1 MADIRPF
8 RGLIYDTETSG
19 DIKDVV
25 APPYDIISPG
35 EQHEL
40 LVASPYNIVRLI
52 LPQDPSLPAGA
63 WQEQAHLQFEE
74 WKQAGVFRNGPAESI
89 YFYRQTFTL
98 PDSSR
103 LSRTAF
109 ISLYKLEDLG
119 RGGIYPHERTFPLVT
134 REQLA
139 LLRSCSASFS
149 QIFTLFE
156 DDPRYHAF
164 LDERA
169 LPASRML
176 FSFEDKRG
184 LVHELMELNDPTLL
198 DELKTYMRDRRI
210 FIADGHHRYETSLLY
225 RDERRSETGSA
236 GDTEEPWDF
245 ISMAFIGLN
254 DPGLVLLPV
263 HRLLRCEAL
272 AARDVVAGLEPF
284 CEMRAVEG
292 PDRDS
297 KVREAWR
304 LVLDNS
310 EPLPLFGL
318 VTAEEVF
325 LFSPRGLREALAEL
339 AREHPREWA
348 ELDVTVL
355 HEVVLKRFLGLGNAN
370 TDAGAVPHEI
380 RYTVYL
386 DEVIAASAASAD
398 GGGEYG
404 FLVRS
409 PSLQAAWKIA
419 ELGDKMP
426 HKSTYFYPKMPSG
439 LVAYD
444 HASS

>member
-19 DIKDVV
+19 DIEYLV
-25 APPYDIISPG
+25 APPYDIISPE
-35 EQHEL
+35 EQREL
-40 LVASPYNIVRLI
+40 LEASPHNIVRLI
-52 LPQDPSLPAGA
+52 LPQDPSLTSGA

-74 WKQAGVFRNGPAESI
+74 WKKAGIFRNSPAGSI

-98 PDSSR
+98 SDSSR
-103 LSRTAF
+103 FSRTAF

-119 RGGIYPHERTFPLVT
+119 HGGIYPHERTFPLVT

-149 QIFTLFE
+149 QIFALFE
-156 DDPRYHAF
+156 DDPAYHSF
-164 LDERA
+164 LEERA
-169 LPASRML
+169 LPASRTL

-184 LVHELMELNDPTLL
+184 LGHELMELSDAALL
-198 DELKTYMRDRRI
+198 DELKDYMRDRRI

-225 RDERRSETGSA
+225 RDERRAAAEAA
-236 GDTEEPWDF
+236 GDGEEPWDF

-263 HRLLRCEAL
+263 HRLLKCEAL
-272 AARDVVAGLEPF
+272 SPRDLAAALEPF
-284 CEMRAVEG
+284 CEIRKVDG
-292 PDRDS
+292 QGRDARI
-297 KVREAWR
+297 REACR
-304 LVLDNS
+304 QVLANTA
-310 EPLPLFGL
+310 PAPFFGL
-318 VTAEEVF
+318 ITPEEVY
-325 LFSPRGLREALAEL
+325 LVSPRSLEEALSKLE
-339 AREHPREWA
+339 REHPREWA

-355 HEVVLKRFLGLGNAN
+355 HEVLIMRYLGLGE
-370 TDAGAVPHEI
+370 AGAGATPCEI
-380 RYTVYL
+380 RYTVDL
-386 DEVIAASAASAD
+386 DEVIAATAAGVD
-398 GGGEYG
+398 EVGEYG

-409 PSLQAAWKIA
+409 PSLQATWKIA

-439 LVAYD
+439 LVSYD
-444 HASS
+444 HASF

>member
-19 DIKDVV
+19 AIQNLV
-25 APPYDIISPG
+25 APPYDIISPE
-35 EQHEL
+35 EQREL
-40 LVASPYNIVRLI
+40 LEASPHNIVRLI
-52 LPQDPSLPAGA
+52 LPEGPTLASGA

-74 WKQAGVFRNGPAESI
+74 WKGSGIFRNSPTGSV

-98 PDSSR
+98 PNSSR

-139 LLRSCSASFS
+139 LLRSCTASFS

-156 DDPRYHAF
+156 DDSRYHAF
-164 LDERA
+164 LNERA
-169 LPASRML
+169 LPASRTL

-184 LVHELMELNDPTLL
+184 LGHELMELSDTALS
-198 DELKTYMRDRRI
+198 DELKNYMLNRRI

-225 RDERRSETGSA
+225 RDERRAEVETREGE
-236 GDTEEPWDF
+236 EEPWDF

-263 HRLLRCEAL
+263 HRLLKCEAL
-272 AARDVVAGLEPF
+272 APQDMAAALEPF
-284 CEMRAVEG
+284 CEISKVDG
-292 PDRDS
+292 PDRGG
-297 KVREAWR
+297 KVREACR
-304 LVLDNS
+304 QVLDNTAS
-310 EPLPLFGL
+310 LPLFGL
-318 VTAEEVF
+318 VTPEEVY
-325 LFSPRGLREALAEL
+325 LVSPRSLSEAFTEL
-339 AREHPREWA
+339 EREHPREWA
-348 ELDVTVL
+348 ELDVTIL
-355 HEVVLKRFLGLGNAN
+355 HEVIIKRYLGLGE
-370 TDAGAVPHEI
+370 TDSGAHPCEI
-380 RYTVYL
+380 RYTVDL
-386 DEVIAASAASAD
+386 DEVIAATAAGPD
-398 GGGEYG
+398 TGGEYG

-409 PSLQAAWKIA
+409 PSLKAAWKIA

-439 LVAYD
+439 LVSYD
-444 HASS
+444 HASF